1 MVSGSQRRRRCEWCE
16 NRYANIKLTNARNVT
31 SEFLS
36 AACEAIFTWVSSSN
50 NKNNFFEGCPLCEMG
65 SMLCQFCK
73 PATNRNTYQ
82 GPRVPIPCPPRQS
95 GLERIAWFD
104 PQITANHL
112 VVLSKGSR
120 NSWWFC
126 WEEISISCPRRF
138 SNLGRF
144 LPFGQLRVKDLKNLL
159 YDHEKQNPVDVW
171 FGYIFDLL
179 WIASHLNHHAIFWRN
194 SLIFPVFCFFLKRE
208 KSKSCPEQMYFL

>member
-1 MVSGSQRRRRCEWCE
+1 MVSGSRRRRRCECE
-16 NRYANIKLTNARNVT
+16 NRYANIKLTNAQNVT

-36 AACEAIFTWVSSSN
+36 AACEAIFTWVVVA
-50 NKNNFFEGCPLCEMG
+50 KRITFLKVPPLWNG
-65 SMLCQFCK
+65 GHIVPIFK

-82 GPRVPIPCPPRQS
+82 GPRVPIPCLPRQS
-95 GLERIAWFD
+95 GLERIAWCD

-112 VVLSKGSR
+112 VVLSKGSQ

-144 LPFGQLRVKDLKNLL
+144 LPFGQLRVKDLKKKIS
-159 YDHEKQNPVDVW
+159 YDHEKKN
-171 FGYIFDLL
+171 
-179 WIASHLNHHAIFWRN
+179 R
-194 SLIFPVFCFFLKRE
+194 
-208 KSKSCPEQMYFL
+208 